1 MNHGKEGR
9 ARDAHGKDKHLCMP
23 AETREAATRRLVMA
37 KGHLEGVLRML
48 ENGEIYCVDVMKQL
62 KAVVGALDKAR
73 DVVLEG
79 HLRSHVATAQAR
91 GDTQEIVG
99 ELMDVLKYR

>member
-1 MNHGKEGR
+1 M
-9 ARDAHGKDKHLCMP
+9 AHGKDHSLCMP
-23 AETREAATRRLVMA
+23 AEAREAAAKRLAMA

-48 ENGEIYCVDVMKQL
+48 ENPDAYCVDVMRQL

-73 DVVLEG
+73 DTVLEG
-79 HLRSHVATAQAR
+79 HLKNHVATAQAR
-91 GDTQEIVG
+91 GDAREIVA